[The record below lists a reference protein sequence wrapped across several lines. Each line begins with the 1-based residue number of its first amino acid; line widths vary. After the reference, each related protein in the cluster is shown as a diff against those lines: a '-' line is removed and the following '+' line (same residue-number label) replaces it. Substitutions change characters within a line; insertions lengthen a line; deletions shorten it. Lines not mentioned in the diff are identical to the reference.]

1 MKKTFDDI
9 VRDNTPWIFN
19 YIRGKTNSRET
30 AEDLTQEVW
39 LRAFRAYDSYTED
52 GRLRRWL
59 MRIAQNT
66 VRSYFSEPVIVSCIS
81 LDDSDDD
88 TDPLLAYLADESSAD
103 PEEKLIRRELVSEIL
118 DVIGTLPEKHR
129 TVMTYRFIYD
139 LSVSETAQRMNI
151 PEGSVKSASHYAI
164 GKIKKELKIEESTK
178 KGDHTMEC
186 REVYKYLF
194 VYALGK
200 LDEGKRAEIKK
211 HLDGCAECR
220 DMAEALEKLIPHL
233 PKENEDSMVHFI
245 IEFPAVQ
252 VSYTGHGFEINEHE
266 TINAM
271 LKEKNGVIGDNEN
284 YMGFRFSKNL
294 ELLGQFIN
302 QGEEIDFFIYT
313 KEGDDWRK
321 YVKNTYIPRVYPY
334 MWGYA
339 SFADLDE
346 TMCYGKTSNCFR
358 KAVYSAIYQAVPK
371 NHGKLRM
378 KRGNGFIDCSTY
390 TFAYSARYLV
400 SSEAIHLKY
409 TYE

>member
-1 MKKTFDDI
+1 MKKQFDDI

-66 VRSYFSEPVIVSCIS
+66 VRSYFSEPLIVSCIS

-164 GKIKKELKIEESTK
+164 GKIKKELKIEEIAK

-233 PKENEDSMVHFI
+233 PKAEGNETTHFSI
-245 IEFPAVQ
+245 TFPQNKITFV
-252 VSYTGHGFEINEHE
+252 GF
-266 TINAM
+266 AM
-271 LKEKNGVIGDNEN
+271 FCEN
-284 YMGFRFSKNL
+284 YEELNEALEVRKGIIPEEEIWLQSGFGDGL
-294 ELLGQFIN
+294 ELLGVFLN
-302 QGEEIDFFIYT
+302 EGEECGFVTYPNKYT
-313 KEGDDWRK
+313 NKGK
-321 YVKNTYIPRVYPY
+321 QLKATYVPRVYEY
-334 MWGYA
+334 TWQYHTYL
-339 SFADLDE
+339 SDYD
-346 TMCYGKTSNCFR
+346 KCFGSTNNNFGSD
-358 KAVYSAIYQAVPK
+358 VYSAIYQAVPQ
-371 NHGKLRM
+371 NHGKLKM
-378 KRGNGFIDCSTY
+378 KRGNGFIACGAH
-390 TFAYSARYLV
+390 TFAYAERYV
-400 SSEAIHLKY
+400 SGDETIHLEY